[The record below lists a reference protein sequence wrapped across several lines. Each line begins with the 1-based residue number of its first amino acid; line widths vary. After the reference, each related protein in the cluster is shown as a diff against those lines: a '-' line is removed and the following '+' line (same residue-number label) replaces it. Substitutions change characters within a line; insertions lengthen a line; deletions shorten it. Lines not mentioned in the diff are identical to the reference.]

1 MKILSFQP
9 TSTEMAFAL
18 GAGRSI
24 VGVSHECTYPAAAR
38 KKPVVSASLIDPE
51 KMTGAEIDRAVVAA
65 AREGRSLYKVDE
77 DLVRR
82 LNPDVLLTQSLCEVC
97 ATSPSDLRQVLKLVT
112 PKPKVLALHAHD
124 FEGMFADLRELAE
137 LLGKDARPLEK
148 KLRAR
153 LEAVTKK
160 TRKLAKRRVFCMEWI
175 DPVFASGHWVPEM
188 VAMAGGVDPLAE
200 KGKESRR
207 IEWKAVVDAA
217 PEILILLPCGL
228 SLEQTLK
235 ELPRAV
241 ARPGWA
247 ELPAVRSGRVWHAEG
262 PSYFNGAGPRLVDGV
277 EILAEILHPEVF
289 PRRHRRGYS
298 RLKL

>member
-1 MKILSFQP
+1 
-9 TSTEMAFAL
+9 
-18 GAGRSI
+18 
-24 VGVSHECTYPAAAR
+24 
-38 KKPVVSASLIDPE
+38 
-51 KMTGAEIDRAVVAA
+51 
-65 AREGRSLYKVDE
+65 
-77 DLVRR
+77 
-82 LNPDVLLTQSLCEVC
+82 
-97 ATSPSDLRQVLKLVT
+97 
-112 PKPKVLALHAHD
+112 
-124 FEGMFADLRELAE
+124 
-137 LLGKDARPLEK
+137 
-148 KLRAR
+148 
-153 LEAVTKK
+153 
-160 TRKLAKRRVFCMEWI
+160 MEWI

-217 PEILILLPCGL
+217 PEILILMPCGL

-247 ELPAVRSGRVWHAEG
+247 ELPAVRNGQVWHAEG

-298 RLKL
+298 RLKV

>member
-38 KKPVVSASLIDPE
+38 KKPVVSTSLIDPE

-97 ATSPSDLRQVLKLVT
+97 ATSPSDLRQVLKIVT

-217 PEILILLPCGL
+217 PEILILMPCGL
-228 SLEQTLK
+228 SLDQTLK

-247 ELPAVRSGRVWHAEG
+247 ELPAVRNGQVWHAEG